1 LRLNFQ
7 KPESGLIY
15 IRILFVALVLFELR
29 YRKFKSTQELI
40 FWIALV
46 GIFSWF
52 GYIIFLLFRK
62 RVLVRRHRFNLEMK
76 RREKNRLE

>member
-1 LRLNFQ
+1 
-7 KPESGLIY
+7 LIY

-29 YRKFKSTQELI
+29 YKKFKSTQELI
-40 FWIALV
+40 FWVALV

-62 RVLVRRHRFNLEMK
+62 RILVRRDRFNLELK
-76 RREKNRLE
+76 KPKENQLE

>member
-1 LRLNFQ
+1 M
-7 KPESGLIY
+7 IY

-29 YRKFKSTQELI
+29 YKKFKSTQELI
-40 FWIALV
+40 FWVALV

-62 RVLVRRHRFNLEMK
+62 RILVRRDRFNLELK
-76 RREKNRLE
+76 KPKENQLE